1 MKPLIVLAAIAVAC
15 LSTEAKA
22 ASIRL
27 CTGAE
32 SGNYFAAGDAVA
44 KMAGKSLS
52 VVNVPTEG
60 TIDNLER
67 VLDLDPSDPQAC
79 DAMIGQPDGPVFVG
93 RSSPAKVK
101 KLRQV
106 RVDGEQVIT
115 IESDCSLAGINPL
128 GPYEEAVRQ
137 AAENLTAFLGRR
149 PPAIEIFDMR
159 EGGPNGGK
167 LMGYWAKG
175 HHERYAFAEA
185 VNEYT
190 GADCYHDS
198 RYVTVPRRI
207 GDPEPV
213 RHEWWRSVP
222 ISGEPGHNVY
232 HAAEPHSRGAFA
244 VTFTTIVEDR
254 ERKIIQRN
262 IDEFHKGSRRGFA
275 DGLNWALRQLD
286 IIDDEAGRKLLACY
300 RERDKA

>member
-1 MKPLIVLAAIAVAC
+1 MKPLIVLAAMAVVF

-67 VLDLDPSDPQAC
+67 VLDLDPADPQAC

-106 RVDGEQVIT
+106 ATLHREYLHVLCGKKSGVDDL
-115 IESDCSLAGINPL
+115 S
-128 GPYEEAVRQ
+128 
-137 AAENLTAFLGRR
+137 NL
-149 PPAIEIFDMR
+149 PDDPA
-159 EGGPNGGK
+159 K
-167 LMGYWAKG
+167 Y
-175 HHERYAFAEA
+175 
-185 VNEYT
+185 
-190 GADCYHDS
+190 
-198 RYVTVPRRI
+198 
-207 GDPEPV
+207 
-213 RHEWWRSVP
+213 SVA
-222 ISGEPGHNVY
+222 IGEPGSGAWLIWQNIVAEDESYGKVPVRNEGGVLALSAVSSGETTCMLVPAGLKNGTVNEADQVY
-232 HAAEPHSRGAFA
+232 GDT
-244 VTFTTIVEDR
+244 V
-254 ERKIIQRN
+254 
-262 IDEFHKGSRRGFA
+262 
-275 DGLNWALRQLD
+275 
-286 IIDDEAGRKLLACY
+286 LLAGANDRDFDDATDIKGDPLYEY
-300 RERDKA
+300 RDIPKGTYPKSLQAGWFSSRSTISWPAAIFVNTDRIDAKTLPAFVSAAARAAQGVKAEYGN